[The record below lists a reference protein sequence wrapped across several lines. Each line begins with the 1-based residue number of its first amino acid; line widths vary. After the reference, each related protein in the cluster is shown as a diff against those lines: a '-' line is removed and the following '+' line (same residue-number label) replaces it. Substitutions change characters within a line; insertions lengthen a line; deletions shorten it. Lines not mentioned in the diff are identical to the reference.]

1 MVESGNKLVKFIAH
15 MAQNSWHSIIQRNLR
30 LIAKETGNTV
40 TDILSVKNLNI
51 KKYDCSAE
59 DLAAIEAIRELRRA
73 EINVLE
79 ENEIN
84 ELLTFLSIF

>member
-1 MVESGNKLVKFIAH
+1 
-15 MAQNSWHSIIQRNLR
+15 MALNSCHSIIQRNLR
-30 LIAKETGNTV
+30 LIEKETGNTV
-40 TDILSVKNLNI
+40 TDILSVRKFRI
-51 KKYDCSAE
+51 QKYDCSTE
-59 DLAAIEAIRELRRA
+59 DLAAIEAIRELRGA